1 MTAVLPSSLPL
12 TPRAPSAS
20 TAATPALPPILYGY
34 LGNGYEKGLGRQ
46 GGLTD
51 ALAQLTTVILLKR
64 SPASPSS
71 PKFRP
76 TVQQLRENLLVVH
89 NAFALR
95 YSRLGRR
102 IGKPAG
108 LLDGRWLNTALAH
121 AGIADYIYWLADSS
135 PAMLWGMPTHRLV
148 YDCYDPCFIPQEQ
161 PRVDK
166 NEFAAARLAKI
177 VFATAETLAARM
189 RIVNPNVHLLP
200 NACSTDTLHAPP
212 AQADLPQLRDRPR
225 PVVGCMSTY
234 DWRFDADIVYHT
246 ARLLPDITFALV
258 GRINA
263 DQQHRLQPLRS
274 LPNVLLPGAVS
285 YDDGL
290 LWTSAF
296 DIGLIP
302 FLPGD
307 ISDAVNPVKMYMY
320 LAAGKPVVSTHIH
333 ECTQNSFVRTAR
345 TPEQLAAAIRAAAAD
360 RTPESAA
367 RRIRFAANNRWQD
380 RASSAARILT
390 ANGLAARR
398 SATDGFPA

>member
-1 MTAVLPSSLPL
+1 MTAIHPSPL
-12 TPRAPSAS
+12 AVTAPAHPV
-20 TAATPALPPILYGY
+20 AAPVSLPPILYGY

-51 ALAQLTTVILLKR
+51 ALSQLTTVILLKR

-71 PKFRP
+71 PRYRP
-76 TVQQLRENLLVVH
+76 TVERLRENLFIVH

-95 YSRLGRR
+95 FSRLGRR

-108 LLDGRWLNTALAH
+108 LLDGRWLHTALAS
-121 AGIADYIYWLADSS
+121 AGITDYIYWLTDSS
-135 PAMLWGMPTHRLV
+135 PAMLWGMRLTRLL
-148 YDCYDPCFIPQEQ
+148 YDCIDPCFVPADQ
-161 PRVDK
+161 PRVDRQ
-166 NEFAAARLAKI
+166 EFALARRAKLI
-177 VFATAETLAARM
+177 FATAESLAARM
-189 RIVNPNVHLLP
+189 RTVNPNVHLLP

-212 AQADLPQLRDRPR
+212 AHADLPQLRDRPR
-225 PVVGCMSTY
+225 PIVGCMSTY

-246 ARLLPDITFALV
+246 AKQLPDITFALV

-263 DQQHRLQPLRS
+263 DQEHRIAPLRS

-302 FLPGD
+302 FLPGA

-333 ECTQNSFVRTAR
+333 ECTQNPFVRTAR
-345 TPEQLAAAIRAAAAD
+345 TPKELAAAIRAAAAD
-360 RTPESAA
+360 RTPEAAA
-367 RRIRFAANNRWQD
+367 RHIRFATKNRWQD
-380 RASSAARILT
+380 RAAAAARIL
-390 ANGLAARR
+390 AAKGFGPAA
-398 SATDGFPA
+398 SAHGAP